1 MAEKSPRP
9 GAEEDAE
16 EGEEAAEAPVRA
28 VKAVTEKNLKADDDD
43 DDDEEEGATPD
54 SPPPPPPGEEEE
66 ALLHASS
73 PSPPSQVPESAP
85 AAPLKPGYTS
95 SPPSVPAVPTCPQV
109 TPVYPPVSPT
119 IYDTSPVLAAYN
131 SKAAAYTCP
140 AVSASSSG
148 MNLFANDGSFMELF
162 KKKMEASTTEN
173 KEETKVPEET
183 KPEPDKR
190 KPVSFVGKRRGGAKL
205 ALKTGIVAKKPKTEE
220 EEILTHKGGAW
231 AQYMAEVKKYKA
243 HQCSDDDKTRP
254 LVK

>member
-1 MAEKSPRP
+1 MAEKCLRP
-9 GAEEDAE
+9 GDEEDADE
-16 EGEEAAEAPVRA
+16 EGEEAAEAPVRVGQVVIEKDESTDEDEYEEAA
-28 VKAVTEKNLKADDDD
+28 VA
-43 DDDEEEGATPD
+43 D
-54 SPPPPPPGEEEE
+54 SPPPPPPGEAEEVAVPDSPPPPRAAE
-66 ALLHASS
+66 KPALPASPAPKS
-73 PSPPSQVPESAP
+73 PPLPPPEPSYPSPPPAVPEVPSYPPLMPVYPTVSP
-85 AAPLKPGYTS
+85 AFYPM
-95 SPPSVPAVPTCPQV
+95 PPSV
-109 TPVYPPVSPT
+109 
-119 IYDTSPVLAAYN
+119 
-131 SKAAAYTCP
+131 
-140 AVSASSSG
+140 SG

-162 KKKMEASTTEN
+162 KKKMEASSAGS
-173 KEETKVPEET
+173 KEESEVPEEK

>member
-1 MAEKSPRP
+1 MAEKCLRP
-9 GAEEDAE
+9 GDEEDADE
-16 EGEEAAEAPVRA
+16 EGEEAAEAPVRVGQVVIEKDESTDEDEYEEAA
-28 VKAVTEKNLKADDDD
+28 VA
-43 DDDEEEGATPD
+43 D
-54 SPPPPPPGEEEE
+54 SPPPPPPGEAEE
-66 ALLHASS
+66 AAVPNSPPPPPRAAEKPALPDPESPPLPPPEPSY
-73 PSPPSQVPESAP
+73 PSPPPAVSKVPAYPPLMPVYPTVSP
-85 AAPLKPGYTS
+85 AFYPM
-95 SPPSVPAVPTCPQV
+95 PPSV
-109 TPVYPPVSPT
+109 
-119 IYDTSPVLAAYN
+119 
-131 SKAAAYTCP
+131 
-140 AVSASSSG
+140 SG

-162 KKKMEASTTEN
+162 KKKMEASSAGS
-173 KEETKVPEET
+173 KEESEVPEEK